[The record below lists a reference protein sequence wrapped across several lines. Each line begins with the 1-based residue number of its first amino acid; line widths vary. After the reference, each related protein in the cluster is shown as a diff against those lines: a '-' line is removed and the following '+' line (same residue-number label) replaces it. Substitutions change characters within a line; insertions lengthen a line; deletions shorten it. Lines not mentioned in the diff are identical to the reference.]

1 MNTGF
6 RSALFILGL
15 SASTFVPP
23 PPPPPSVS
31 SPGMVVPISERA
43 WGADKRYEELQRQ
56 NEDDIEVVQI
66 LTQFL
71 EETDG

>member
-6 RSALFILGL
+6 KSALFILGL
-15 SASTFVPP
+15 SVATSVPP
-23 PPPPPSVS
+23 PPPTSVS
-31 SPGMVVPISERA
+31 SPGMVVPMSERA

-56 NEDDIEVVQI
+56 NEDDLEVVQI